1 MKKYLII
8 LAILFVLSISSYF
21 LLQREIK
28 NIDQKQ
34 GEKKMSIVINDKEYE
49 FSLEDNKTT
58 QELKK
63 ILPLKMTMEDLNNN
77 EKYYYLDKTLP
88 TKEEKVKKIQKGDV
102 MLYQNNCLVI
112 FYKDFATD
120 YAYTKIGHI
129 KALENFDK
137 EDIEV
142 ELLEEKR

>member
-34 GEKKMSIVINDKEYE
+34 GEKKMSIVINDKEYAIN
-49 FSLEDNKTT
+49 LEDNETT

-63 ILPLKMTMEDLNNN
+63 LLPLKMTMEDLNNN

-88 TKEEKVKKIQKGDV
+88 TKEEKVKKIKKGDV
-102 MLYQNNCLVI
+102 MLYQDNCLVI
-112 FYKDFATD
+112 FYKNFETS
-120 YAYTKIGHI
+120 YVIIKIV
-129 KALENFDK
+129 K
-137 EDIEV
+137 V
-142 ELLEEKR
+142 V